1 MSAVSRERA
10 GLFEPR
16 ALHRVHAQL
25 HWRAGAP
32 THARPIAVLL
42 PALLLAAGLGCGSED
57 ASTEPGE
64 PRYARLSETG
74 LYADFAARALAP
86 GVRGFAPTFELW
98 SDGADKSRWI
108 ALPEGTQLDTSDM
121 NHWSFPVGT
130 RLWKEFALGGV
141 QLETRLIERYGTG
154 PDDYWMGSFVWQAD
168 GSDAVLSELGADNLH
183 GTEHD
188 APARERCP
196 ACHNGEPGRVIGFS
210 ALQLAASPAGFDLA
224 ALVAEGWLTQPPADA
239 ARAIIAGDAD
249 SVAALGYLHA
259 NCGNC
264 HNPRGAAWPDTQML
278 LRLDLDAA
286 GVQTAPVLES
296 LVGQRLQYY
305 RAQDGEVTERVVP
318 GEPQSSGLVA
328 RMRVRG
334 PKEQMPPL
342 ATEQVDA
349 AGVDLVSRWIA
360 SLPR

>member
-1 MSAVSRERA
+1 MTAFPAS
-10 GLFEPR
+10 
-16 ALHRVHAQL
+16 
-25 HWRAGAP
+25 
-32 THARPIAVLL
+32 TVLL
-42 PALLLAAGLGCGSED
+42 PALLLLAAAPGCGSED
-57 ASTEPGE
+57 APAAPTE
-64 PRYARLSETG
+64 PRYERLSETG

-86 GVRGFAPTFELW
+86 GVRDFEPAFRLW

-108 ALPEGTQLDTSDM
+108 ALPEGTQVDTGDM
-121 NHWSFPVGT
+121 NRWSFPVGT
-130 RLWKEFALGGV
+130 RFWKEFAIAGV
-141 QLETRLIERYGTG
+141 QLETRLIERYGSG
-154 PDDYWMGSFVWQAD
+154 PNDYWMGAFVWEAD
-168 GSDAVLSELGADNLH
+168 GADAVLSEAGADNLL

-188 APARERCP
+188 APARDRCP
-196 ACHNGEPGRVIGFS
+196 ACHNGEPGRVLGFS
-210 ALQLAASPAGFDLA
+210 ALQLATSPAAFDLA
-224 ALVAEGWLTQPPADA
+224 ALAAEGWLSQPPPDA
-239 ARAIIAGDAD
+239 GMATIPGDAD

-278 LRLDLDAA
+278 LRLDLEAA
-286 GVQTAPVLES
+286 GVQTSPVLDS

-305 RAQDGEVTERVVP
+305 RAQDGAITQRVVP

-349 AGVDLVSRWIA
+349 AGVDIVSRWIA
-360 SLPR
+360 SLPQ